1 MTASTSAQKG
11 LDKTEFGEVVKIL
24 KARYMSGAR
33 PEHVA
38 GSDPFKV
45 LVGALL
51 SHRTRDEMT
60 DMAYNKLFSQF
71 KDPPQLANADV
82 REIAQT
88 IKAVGFYRQKAKRIK
103 RIAQIIYWERSGKVP
118 EDREELMKL
127 PGVGPKT
134 ADIVLSAC
142 FGKPEVAV
150 DTHVKTVAVRLGIA
164 SEKSGYEEIKSNVTK
179 LAPADDLF
187 LINQLFVRFGREI
200 CRRPKPKCNVCPIT
214 AYCRFYQTGFK
225 A

>member
-1 MTASTSAQKG
+1 M
-11 LDKTEFGEVVKIL
+11 DKAEFKEVVKIL
-24 KARYMSGAR
+24 KARYMSKAR
-33 PEHVA
+33 PEHVS
-38 GSDPFKV
+38 GGDPFKV

-60 DMAYNKLFSQF
+60 DMAYNKLFSRY
-71 KDPPQLANADV
+71 KDPAQLAKADV

-103 RIAQIIYWERSGKVP
+103 RIAQIIYWERDGKVP
-118 EDREELMKL
+118 ENREELMKL

-134 ADIVLSAC
+134 ADIVLSVG
-142 FGKPEVAV
+142 FGKTEVAV
-150 DTHVKTVAVRLGIA
+150 DTHVQTVAVRLGIA
-164 SEKSGYEEIKSNVTK
+164 SEKSGYEEIKSNITK
-179 LAPADDLF
+179 LAPAEDLH

-214 AYCRFYQTGFK
+214 VYCGFYRKGFK